1 VGKSSR
7 DIAYMQEALA
17 LARSSLGKV
26 WPNPSVGCLIVK
38 DGDAVGRGA
47 TQEGGRPHAEIVAL
61 NEAGDRSFGA
71 TAYVSLEPC
80 SHWGESPPCT
90 DALIEAGIERV
101 VVAVLDPDIRVNG
114 SGIERLIE
122 AKIAVEIGI
131 CRDEA
136 IDVNA
141 GFFHKVE
148 TGRPLVVVLEPD
160 QLQTGDLFYGAAFFD
175 ALLATL
181 PEWLSLSDTS
191 LDQVMVVVDDPAIAP
206 ADLQKKTAQ
215 ERQAV
220 WLVTAKGRV
229 PGRLD
234 ALRTYLQTVLEID
247 GDASGAVDSVAF
259 LETLG
264 GAGLTRVAVSSQ
276 SDLAKM
282 LRADGL
288 A

>member
-1 VGKSSR
+1 MGKTSR

-38 DGDAVGRGA
+38 DGDVVGRGA

-61 NEAGDRSFGA
+61 NEAVDLSFGA

-80 SHWGESPPCT
+80 NHWGESPPCT

-101 VVAVLDPDIRVNG
+101 VVAVLDPDLRVNG
-114 SGIERLIE
+114 SGIDRLVE
-122 AKIAVEIGI
+122 ANIDVEIGI
-131 CRDEA
+131 CQEEA

-148 TGRPLVVVLEPD
+148 TGRPLIVVLEPD
-160 QLQTGDLFYGAAFFD
+160 QLRTGDLFYGAAFFD
-175 ALLATL
+175 ALLTTL
-181 PEWLSLSDTS
+181 PEWLSLSDTF
-191 LDQVMVVVDDPAIAP
+191 LDQVMVVVDDPGITP
-206 ADLQKKTAQ
+206 ADLQKKTVQ
-215 ERQAV
+215 ERQGV
-220 WLVTAKGRV
+220 WLVTVKGRV

-234 ALRTYLQTVLEID
+234 ALRTYLQTILEID
-247 GDASGAVDSVAF
+247 GDASGAVYSVAL
-259 LETLG
+259 LEALG
-264 GAGLTRVAVSSQ
+264 DAGLTRVAVSGQ
-276 SDLAKM
+276 SDLAEM

>member
-1 VGKSSR
+1 MGKTSR

-38 DGDAVGRGA
+38 GGDVVGRGA

-61 NEAGDRSFGA
+61 NEAVDLSFGA

-80 SHWGESPPCT
+80 NHWGESPPCT

-101 VVAVLDPDIRVNG
+101 VVAVLDPDLRVNG
-114 SGIERLIE
+114 RGIDRLVE
-122 AKIAVEIGI
+122 ANIDVEIGI
-131 CRDEA
+131 CQEEA

-148 TGRPLVVVLEPD
+148 TGRPLIVVLEPD
-160 QLQTGDLFYGAAFFD
+160 QLRTGDLFYGAAFFD
-175 ALLATL
+175 ALLTTL
-181 PEWLSLSDTS
+181 PEWLSLSDTF
-191 LDQVMVVVDDPAIAP
+191 LDQVMVVVDDPGITP

-215 ERQAV
+215 ERQGV
-220 WLVTAKGRV
+220 WLVTVKGRV

-234 ALRTYLQTVLEID
+234 ALRTYLQTILEID
-247 GDASGAVDSVAF
+247 GDASGAVYSVAL
-259 LETLG
+259 LEALG
-264 GAGLTRVAVSSQ
+264 DAGLTRVAVSGQ
-276 SDLAKM
+276 SDLAGM